1 MCSSMFKAPS
11 MPAPPP
17 PPAPVPL
24 PEPMKEAGEQI
35 ATGRRDTRKRAA
47 ALASLSGS
55 RLTSPLGLQN
65 MADTTQ
71 KSLLGQ

>member
-17 PPAPVPL
+17 PAPL
-24 PEPMKEAGEQI
+24 PEPMKEAEEQI

>member
-1 MCSSMFKAPS
+1 MCSGMFKSPS

-17 PPAPVPL
+17 PVAL
-24 PEPMKEAGEQI
+24 PEPMKDAEEQI
-35 ATGRRDTRKRAA
+35 ATGRRDTRRRAA

-55 RLTSPLGLQN
+55 RLTSPLGLTSQ
-65 MADTTQ
+65 ADTTQ